1 MRSLVE
7 SIAAHHFVDEDR
19 IVVASGT
26 DELVLLLAGTRG
38 PVLVGGHTSHARC
51 LRAAGVPLVEL
62 PLLDYRVPAAE
73 LCLRI
78 EQGVRLAFVSNP
90 HDLTGTVLGADSV
103 RRICAAARHND
114 ALVVFDETCAE
125 YALGPD
131 FTSARWWASH
141 GRGVCVLRSFPEV
154 PVGYLIGDPDVV
166 ERLGRPAVEEW
177 RRSAAADAL
186 ADRGFLSRAR
196 ADNRAARALLCRGL
210 AGLGIEFVP
219 SAADFVLARM
229 PGRVT
234 GLRDLTEL
242 GLPDHVR
249 IPVGRV
255 DDVALLLEDLGERT
269 GAAR

>member
-19 IVVASGT
+19 IVVAGGT
-26 DELVLLLAGTRG
+26 DELVLLLARTRG
-38 PVLVGGHTSHARC
+38 PVLVGGHTSHARH
-51 LRAAGVPLVEL
+51 LRAAGVPVVEL

-73 LCLRI
+73 LCLRF
-78 EQGVRLAFVSNP
+78 ERGVGLAFVSNP
-90 HDLTGTVLGADSV
+90 HDLTGTVLSAGSV
-103 RRICAAARHND
+103 RRICAAARHNG

-154 PVGYLIGDPDVV
+154 PVGYLIGDPAVV
-166 ERLGRPAVEEW
+166 ERLGGPAVGAAG
-177 RRSAAADAL
+177 RSAAFDAL
-186 ADRGFLSRAR
+186 PDRESLSRAR
-196 ADNRAARALLCRGL
+196 EDNRAARALLCRGL
-210 AGLGIEFVP
+210 AELGIEFIP
-219 SAADFVLARM
+219 SSADFVLARM
-229 PGRVT
+229 PGRSDLADV
-234 GLRDLTEL
+234 GLA
-242 GLPDHVR
+242 DHVR

-255 DDVALLLEDLGERT
+255 DEVAHLIEDLGGRI